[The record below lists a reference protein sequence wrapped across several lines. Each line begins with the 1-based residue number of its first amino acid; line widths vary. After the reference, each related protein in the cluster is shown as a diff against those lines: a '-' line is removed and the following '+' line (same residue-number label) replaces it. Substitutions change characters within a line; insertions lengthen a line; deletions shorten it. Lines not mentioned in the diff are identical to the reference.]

1 MSYRSIQML
10 VVVAAALFG
19 AAFLLAPELITSFYG
34 IHDWNSTTVVPARLY
49 GVALLMVAG
58 AAYACLPI
66 EDLAL
71 QRRIALANIPTS
83 ALGALV
89 GLQSVLAGT
98 TNALMWTTVLIFG
111 FFTAA
116 WLMFRADAGH
126 VATGRH
132 AT

>member
-1 MSYRSIQML
+1 
-10 VVVAAALFG
+10 
-19 AAFLLAPELITSFYG
+19 
-34 IHDWNSTTVVPARLY
+34 
-49 GVALLMVAG
+49 
-58 AAYACLPI
+58 
-66 EDLAL
+66 
-71 QRRIALANIPTS
+71 ALANIPTS

-89 GLQSVLAGT
+89 SLQSVLAGT

-111 FFTAA
+111 FFTAV

>member
-1 MSYRSIQML
+1 MSFRTIQML
-10 VVVAAALFG
+10 VGLAAGAFG
-19 AAFLLAPELITSFYG
+19 VAFLLAPELITSYYG

-71 QRRIALANIPTS
+71 QRRIALANIPTT

-89 GLQSVLAGT
+89 SLQSVLAGT

-116 WLMFRADAGH
+116 WWMFRADAWH
-126 VATGRH
+126 VGARRH